1 MKLILAP
8 LANISHSGLRM
19 LIHTFGDPDEYFT
32 EMIHAPSLLAGGPF
46 EQWYLRTNPVPEK
59 LVWQLTSPKA
69 EAFVQA
75 IPLVLQHGGIGI
87 DLNMGCSAPPIARTG
102 AGVAWM
108 LKPLDTT
115 AAAVRSVKQA
125 LEEYGAA
132 HGRSFRLSVKLRL
145 GASADYAY
153 LLRFCTMLAN
163 EGVQLITIHP
173 RTQRQSYA
181 RPALHEYTAALA
193 KDLSI
198 PIYGNGD
205 INSAEKLQTAAAQHS
220 ACAGWMI
227 GRAAVQ
233 KPWIFKEIARTCA
246 AYLESDE
253 LRTTSSGGIGTTGT
267 DELHADD
274 TMNGIADNAAHTA
287 EGDACRTGING
298 SKGKTGMDGGDSS
311 SAPYRIDLE
320 QTALS
325 FLQYLETE
333 QPPAFFLTR
342 AQRFFQFYCDNFSF
356 AHYCRTQVL
365 RTRSREEMEQALHTY
380 FKEAPND
387 KLLEI

>member
-87 DLNMGCSAPPIARTG
+87 DLNMGCSAPPIVRTG
-102 AGVAWM
+102 AGIAWM
-108 LKPLDTT
+108 LKPLNAT
-115 AAAVRSVKQA
+115 AAAVRSAKQA
-125 LEEYGAA
+125 LEGYAA
-132 HGRSFRLSVKLRL
+132 AQGRSFRLSVKLRL

-173 RTQRQSYA
+173 RLQRQSYA

-193 KDLSI
+193 KDLPI
-198 PIYGNGD
+198 PVYGNGD
-205 INSAEKLQTAAAQHS
+205 INSAEKLQTAAQHYP
-220 ACAGWMI
+220 CAGWMI

-233 KPWIFKEIARTCA
+233 MPWIFEAIRRKRA
-246 AYLESDE
+246 AG
-253 LRTTSSGGIGTTGT
+253 LRQSEPRAAGT
-267 DELHADD
+267 DELHAAD
-274 TMNGIADNAAHTA
+274 TMNGIADNTVHTA
-287 EGDACRTGING
+287 D
-298 SKGKTGMDGGDSS
+298 DSVCCNS
-311 SAPYRIDLE
+311 DFAPYRIDLE

-356 AHYCRTQVL
+356 AHYCRTQLL
-365 RTRSREEMEQALHTY
+365 RARSREEMEQALHTY

>member
-19 LIHTFGDPDEYFT
+19 LIHSFGDPDEYFT
-32 EMIHAPSLLAGGPF
+32 EMIHAPSLLAGGRF

-75 IPLVLQHGGIGI
+75 IPLVLQHGGIGV
-87 DLNMGCSAPPIARTG
+87 DLNMGCSAPPIVRTG

-108 LKPLDTT
+108 LKPLNET
-115 AAAVRSVKQA
+115 AEAVRSVKQA
-125 LEEYGAA
+125 LGRYAA
-132 HGRSFRLSVKLRL
+132 VQGRPFRLSVKLRI
-145 GASADYAY
+145 GAAADYAY
-153 LLRFCTMLAN
+153 LLRFCTMLVE

-173 RTQRQSYA
+173 RLQRQSYA

-193 KDLSI
+193 KDLPI

-205 INSAEKLQTAAAQHS
+205 IDSAEKLQTATKRYPS
-220 ACAGWMI
+220 CAGWMI

-233 KPWIFKEIARTCA
+233 KPWIFKEICRKRVV
-246 AYLESDE
+246 ESD
-253 LRTTSSGGIGTTGT
+253 
-267 DELHADD
+267 
-274 TMNGIADNAAHTA
+274 
-287 EGDACRTGING
+287 
-298 SKGKTGMDGGDSS
+298 

-320 QTALS
+320 QTAVS

-333 QPPAFFLTR
+333 QPPEFFLTR
-342 AQRFFQFYCDNFSF
+342 VQRFFQFYCENFSF
-356 AHYCRTQVL
+356 AHYCRTQLL
-365 RTRSREEMEQALHTY
+365 RARSREETVQILHTY
-380 FKEAPND
+380 FDEAPND
-387 KLLEI
+387 KMIEI

>member
-46 EQWYLRTNPVPEK
+46 EQWYLRANPVPEK

-69 EAFVQA
+69 ESFAQA
-75 IPLVLQHGGIGI
+75 IPAVLQYGGIGV
-87 DLNMGCSAPPIARTG
+87 DLNMGCSAPPIVRTG

-108 LKPLDTT
+108 LKPLNTT
-115 AAAVRSVKQA
+115 AEAVRSVKQA
-125 LEEYGAA
+125 LEAYSTEQ
-132 HGRSFRLSVKLRL
+132 GRSFRLSVKLRL
-145 GASADYAY
+145 GAAADYAY
-153 LLRFCTMLAN
+153 LLRFCTMLID

-173 RTQRQSYA
+173 RLQRQSYA

-193 KDLSI
+193 KDLPI
-198 PIYGNGD
+198 PVYGNGD
-205 INSAEKLQTAAAQHS
+205 INSAEKLQTAAQHYP
-220 ACAGWMI
+220 CAGWMI

-233 KPWIFKEIARTCA
+233 MPWIFEAIRRKRA
-246 AYLESDE
+246 
-253 LRTTSSGGIGTTGT
+253 
-267 DELHADD
+267 
-274 TMNGIADNAAHTA
+274 
-287 EGDACRTGING
+287 
-298 SKGKTGMDGGDSS
+298 GDSS
-311 SAPYRIDLE
+311 SVPYRIDLE

-333 QPPAFFLTR
+333 QPPEFFLTR

-356 AHYCRTQVL
+356 AHYCRTQLL
-365 RTRSREEMEQALHTY
+365 RSQSREEMERVLHTY
-380 FKEAPND
+380 FEQAPED
-387 KLLEI
+387 KMIQI

>member
-19 LIHTFGDPDEYFT
+19 LIHSFGDPDEYFT
-32 EMIHAPSLLAGGPF
+32 EMIHAPSLLAGGRF

-75 IPLVLQHGGIGI
+75 IPLVLQHGGIGV
-87 DLNMGCSAPPIARTG
+87 DLNMGCSAPPIVRTG

-108 LKPLDTT
+108 LKPLNET
-115 AAAVRSVKQA
+115 AEAVRSVKQA
-125 LEEYGAA
+125 LGRYAA
-132 HGRSFRLSVKLRL
+132 VQGRPFRLSVKLRI
-145 GASADYAY
+145 GATADYAY
-153 LLRFCTMLAN
+153 LLRFCTMLVE

-173 RTQRQSYA
+173 RLQRQSYA

-193 KDLSI
+193 KDLPI

-205 INSAEKLQTAAAQHS
+205 IDSAEKLQTATKRYPS
-220 ACAGWMI
+220 CAGWMI

-233 KPWIFKEIARTCA
+233 KPWIFKEICRKRAV
-246 AYLESDE
+246 ESD
-253 LRTTSSGGIGTTGT
+253 
-267 DELHADD
+267 
-274 TMNGIADNAAHTA
+274 
-287 EGDACRTGING
+287 
-298 SKGKTGMDGGDSS
+298 

-320 QTALS
+320 QTAVS

-333 QPPAFFLTR
+333 QPPEFFLTR
-342 AQRFFQFYCDNFSF
+342 VQRFFQFYCENFSF
-356 AHYCRTQVL
+356 AHYCRTQLL
-365 RTRSREEMEQALHTY
+365 RARSREETVQILHTY
-380 FKEAPND
+380 FDEAPND
-387 KLLEI
+387 KMIEI

>member
-19 LIHTFGDPDEYFT
+19 LIHSFGDPDEYFT
-32 EMIHAPSLLAGGPF
+32 EMIHAPSLLAGGRF

-75 IPLVLQHGGIGI
+75 IPLVLQHGGIGV
-87 DLNMGCSAPPIARTG
+87 DLNMGCSAPPIVRTG

-108 LKPLDTT
+108 LKPLNET
-115 AAAVRSVKQA
+115 AEAVRSVKQA
-125 LEEYGAA
+125 LGRYAA
-132 HGRSFRLSVKLRL
+132 VQGRPFRLSVKLRI
-145 GASADYAY
+145 GAAADYAY
-153 LLRFCTMLAN
+153 LLRFCTMLVE

-173 RTQRQSYA
+173 RLQRQSYA

-193 KDLSI
+193 KDLPI

-205 INSAEKLQTAAAQHS
+205 IDSAEKLQTATKRYPS
-220 ACAGWMI
+220 CAGWMI

-233 KPWIFKEIARTCA
+233 KPWIFKEICRKCVV
-246 AYLESDE
+246 ESD
-253 LRTTSSGGIGTTGT
+253 
-267 DELHADD
+267 
-274 TMNGIADNAAHTA
+274 
-287 EGDACRTGING
+287 
-298 SKGKTGMDGGDSS
+298 

-320 QTALS
+320 QTAVS

-333 QPPAFFLTR
+333 QPPEFFLTR
-342 AQRFFQFYCDNFSF
+342 VQRFFQFYCENFSF
-356 AHYCRTQVL
+356 AHYCRTQLL
-365 RTRSREEMEQALHTY
+365 RARSREETVQILHTY
-380 FKEAPND
+380 FDEAPND
-387 KLLEI
+387 KMIEI

>member
-46 EQWYLRTNPVPEK
+46 EQWYLRANPVPEK

-69 EAFVQA
+69 EAFAQA
-75 IPLVLQHGGIGI
+75 IPVVLQHGGIGV
-87 DLNMGCSAPPIARTG
+87 DLNMGCSAPPIVRTG

-108 LKPLDTT
+108 LKPLNTT
-115 AAAVRSVKQA
+115 AEAVRSVKQA
-125 LEEYGAA
+125 LEAYAA
-132 HGRSFRLSVKLRL
+132 AQGRSFRLSVKLRL
-145 GASADYAY
+145 GAAADYAY
-153 LLRFCTMLAN
+153 LLRFCTMLID

-173 RTQRQSYA
+173 RLQRQSYA

-193 KDLSI
+193 KDLPI
-198 PIYGNGD
+198 PVYGNGD
-205 INSAEKLQTAAAQHS
+205 INSAEKLQTAAQHYP
-220 ACAGWMI
+220 CAGWMI
-227 GRAAVQ
+227 GRAAGQ
-233 KPWIFKEIARTCA
+233 MPWIFEAIRRKDGGKSGSGIARVA
-246 AYLESDE
+246 E
-253 LRTTSSGGIGTTGT
+253 T
-267 DELHADD
+267 DEARAVD
-274 TMNGIADNAAHTA
+274 TV
-287 EGDACRTGING
+287 
-298 SKGKTGMDGGDSS
+298 SDGVQNFV
-311 SAPYRIDLE
+311 PYRIDLE
-320 QTALS
+320 QTAVS

-365 RTRSREEMEQALHTY
+365 RARSREEMERVLHTY
-380 FKEAPND
+380 FERLPDD
-387 KLLEI
+387 KLIEI